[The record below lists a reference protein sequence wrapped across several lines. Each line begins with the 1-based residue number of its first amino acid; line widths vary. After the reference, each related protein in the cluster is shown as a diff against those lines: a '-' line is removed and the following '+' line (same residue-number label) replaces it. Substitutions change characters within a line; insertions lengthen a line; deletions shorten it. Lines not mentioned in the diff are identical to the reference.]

1 MKDELQGLTDKQRLE
16 LYYAT
21 PILKHLGLSESVHSS
36 DSPDLLVDLDGKTIG
51 VEVVSCYPDEE
62 GEGSY
67 SALEGRVY
75 SVCREYSKKLK
86 KEGVRGLF
94 GSITFTDAA
103 YKVDT
108 TVSTHR
114 FKEIVFREIDI
125 KSEQFRDE
133 ERLNLP
139 EGNDDY
145 FDKMVAG
152 YYDCKYV
159 ESVYYHELNDS
170 DIVEFCPSKVGYIL
184 TLDPKFVVACIDK
197 KDAKLSQYK
206 EMQKNEGISEYWL
219 FIYNSRV
226 TFCDLD
232 GFEMPEFRTSY
243 DRVYVTDSGIVLR
256 LK

>member
-1 MKDELQGLTDKQRLE
+1 MKDELQDLTDKQRQE

-94 GSITFTDAA
+94 GAITFTDAA

-114 FKEIVFREIDI
+114 FKEIVFR
-125 KSEQFRDE
+125 
-133 ERLNLP
+133 
-139 EGNDDY
+139 
-145 FDKMVAG
+145 
-152 YYDCKYV
+152 
-159 ESVYYHELNDS
+159 
-170 DIVEFCPSKVGYIL
+170 
-184 TLDPKFVVACIDK
+184 
-197 KDAKLSQYK
+197 
-206 EMQKNEGISEYWL
+206 
-219 FIYNSRV
+219 
-226 TFCDLD
+226 
-232 GFEMPEFRTSY
+232 
-243 DRVYVTDSGIVLR
+243 
-256 LK
+256 